1 MFKKIALLL
10 VFSFILAGC
19 TTSKVAPAP
28 KVKQLINELPVN
40 QRPFVGIFPH
50 SSGRLLTLYIDKLEK
65 DFKSVNIDLE
75 YLSGNSLKGGR
86 TAVNLPVSLPYTQGF
101 LLGSCSTGGKCSF
114 DTDLI
119 NGTLKTKLGL
129 TETTMHVL
137 KSDFLFVNKEVT
149 SADGKISWKPAKSKN
164 INQILADTQGLP
176 KAYTGEL
183 SFSPI
188 MISATT
194 SDKVIGTLSLK
205 TSATSAKIYDGIDYK
220 DISFKKVGDSVVF
233 EINQAPWSK
242 SVEIVRDDQ
251 KGAKESLSIYALGPI
266 LLIK

>member
-19 TTSKVAPAP
+19 TTTKVAPAP
-28 KVKQLINELPVN
+28 KVKQLINELSVN

-194 SDKVIGTLSLK
+194 PDKVTGTLSLK